1 MTKARFSDTMQQELN
16 KQMTREAEAS
26 QLYLSL
32 ASWAE
37 VQGFP
42 GIAKFLYHHSDEERA
57 HMLKFIA
64 FINQRGGQCKIEALS
79 NPPADPQS
87 LHKLFEQ
94 ILQQEIH
101 NSDEINK
108 IVEIALSE
116 KDYPTNNF
124 LQWFVQ
130 EQLEEE
136 ALATQLLDQL
146 KILGEDTPNRAGLYE
161 FDRNIQALHDANLSR
176 EIAE

>member
-1 MTKARFSDTMQQELN
+1 MTARFSKRMEEELN

-42 GIAKFLYHHSDEERA
+42 GIATFLFHHSDEERA

-64 FINQRGGQCKIEALS
+64 FINQRGGHCKISALS
-79 NPPADPQS
+79 NPPEAPQT
-87 LHKLFEQ
+87 LFELFEKV
-94 ILQQEIH
+94 LQQEIA
-101 NSDEINK
+101 NSNEINK
-108 IVEIALSE
+108 IMEIGYEE

-146 KILGEDTPNRAGLYE
+146 KIIGEDSPNRGGLYE
-161 FDRNIQALHDANLSR
+161 FDRNIATMHEAQ
-176 EIAE
+176 IAGSSGD